1 MKTRILILA
10 ALAAALLS
18 CSGPAVE
25 GRWKDDA
32 SSEEDGQMTA
42 VFEINPDGNVR
53 ILIDTKE
60 TYETLGVFTASTVM
74 PGTWTLNKKTLT
86 IRLDNRN
93 AQYKFDFEP
102 NSVVGLLGDM
112 AIDGF
117 KKEMA
122 ESFKVNMDSVIVFQD
137 VKVSKDK
144 MTYTESGQA
153 GSATRLPDPTE

>member
-74 PGTWTLNKKTLT
+74 PRSTASANRRSISCWVSTLT
-86 IRLDNRN
+86 G
-93 AQYKFDFEP
+93 P
-102 NSVVGLLGDM
+102 GGSS
-112 AIDGF
+112 AISRG
-117 KKEMA
+117 
-122 ESFKVNMDSVIVFQD
+122 
-137 VKVSKDK
+137 
-144 MTYTESGQA
+144 
-153 GSATRLPDPTE
+153 LPDRTAILSSCR